1 MTKPAITQAMIDA
14 YDEYTHLTLDR
25 RGFMDKLTRLAGSGA
40 AAAVIAPLL
49 SANAEA
55 ASIVAADD
63 PRVKTQ
69 DVTYPGSSG
78 AVKAYLARPA
88 QQDAKAGTVI
98 VVHENRGLNDH
109 IRDIARRVA
118 VEDSLRWRRI
128 FCHRSGVRRTTRTRR
143 AK

>member
-1 MTKPAITQAMIDA
+1 MTRPAITQAMIDA

-49 SANAEA
+49 SANAAA

-63 PRVKTQ
+63 PRVKAQ
-69 DVTYPGSSG
+69 DITYPGSNG
-78 AVKAYLARPA
+78 AVKAYLVRPA
-88 QQDAKAGTVI
+88 KQDGKAGTVV
-98 VVHENRGLNDH
+98 VVHENRGLNEH

-118 VEDSLRWRRI
+118 LEGFVALASAFCRR
-128 FCHRSGVRRTTRTRR
+128 SAVRRTTRTRR
-143 AK
+143 AR

>member
-1 MTKPAITQAMIDA
+1 MTRPAITQAMIDA

-49 SANAEA
+49 SANAAA

-63 PRVKTQ
+63 PRVKAQ
-69 DVTYPGSSG
+69 DITYPGSNG
-78 AVKAYLARPA
+78 AVKAYLVRPA
-88 QQDAKAGTVI
+88 KQDGKAGTVV
-98 VVHENRGLNDH
+98 VVHENRGLNEH

-118 VEDSLRWRRI
+118 L
-128 FCHRSGVRRTTRTRR
+128 
-143 AK
+143 